1 MTIAGTGHAARLL
14 AGAQQVVFLTSA
26 GMSADSGIPTFRDR
40 DGYWRRFPP
49 FAAKGL
55 EAQDLASPWAFRTCL
70 AHAWAFYEWRRR
82 NAAANAPHSG
92 YDVIHRWMASHL
104 ADSFIHTTNTD
115 GYHLRAGATAERV
128 REVHGSLWRL
138 QCLRPCSPQF
148 WANEQVPLCDLD
160 EETMEA
166 SRFPTCPRCGGVAR
180 PHILMFGDPD
190 YVGHREQDLHWQSF
204 AQGPIDLVLLIG
216 SSGAVPTNDMIAAR
230 LQARGARVV
239 AINPDPT
246 AGGVVR
252 PDLAIVAGAERAL
265 EEIDLH
271 LHDGA
276 GAQPVARSTNPS

>member
-1 MTIAGTGHAARLL
+1 MAIAGTDQAATML
-14 AGAQQVVFLTSA
+14 AKARRVVFLTSA
-26 GMSADSGIPTFRDR
+26 GMSAESGIPTFRDR

-82 NAAANAPHSG
+82 NAAGNAPHPG
-92 YDVIHRWMASHL
+92 YAVIDRWMASHL

-115 GYHLRAGATAERV
+115 GYHLRSGAAADRV

-138 QCLRPCSPQF
+138 QCLRPCSPRF
-148 WANEQVPLCDLD
+148 WPNDQVPLCDLD
-160 EETMEA
+160 DEAMEA
-166 SRFPTCPRCGGVAR
+166 TRFPTCPQCGGVAR

-190 YVGHREQDLHWQSF
+190 YVGHHEQDRHWQSF
-204 AQGPIDLVLLIG
+204 AQRPVDVALLVG

-230 LQARGARVV
+230 LQAGGTRVI

-252 PDLAIVAGAERAL
+252 PDLLILAGAQAAL
-265 EEIDLH
+265 EDIDLQ
-271 LHDGA
+271 LYDGA
-276 GAQPVARSTNPS
+276 GAQPVARSANPS